1 MFGMFK
7 KKELKE
13 LTPYEQGYLVLTDHK
28 SGKLLILKK
37 REVFAIESDIDLSS
51 FMEPDKIDLA
61 NSISFTD
68 HKMRNFVRE
77 TAEEIWQIYNG
88 EVQPLIEKSAAKAG
102 E

>member
-1 MFGMFK
+1 
-7 KKELKE
+7 
-13 LTPYEQGYLVLTDHK
+13 
-28 SGKLLILKK
+28 
-37 REVFAIESDIDLSS
+37 
-51 FMEPDKIDLA
+51 MEPDKIDLA